1 MLYCTLSIEYN
12 ELDFE
17 LELVATSNYVGT
29 HSYILP
35 TLDLPAHA
43 IHGGAQGSI
52 YFNSPLACST
62 RTAHWQAPTHLL
74 SRERKLTAT
83 YALGIRSMYWLCH

>member
-1 MLYCTLSIEYN
+1 MLPLTRKGKYGNKSYLQWLFYIHLLTLLVRCVTILCTLSIRSN
-12 ELDFE
+12 ELEFE
-17 LELVATSNYVGT
+17 LELIATLNYVGT

-52 YFNSPLACST
+52 YFN
-62 RTAHWQAPTHLL
+62 
-74 SRERKLTAT
+74 
-83 YALGIRSMYWLCH
+83 Y